1 MGTERKT
8 HSQNNLPFKLDEA
21 QWGTINEV
29 TEKCPGVYGVCTDP
43 TEGRYAGRK
52 LFAVTSAAVPSII
65 SQEVIDHGI
74 KAGDAW
80 VFEYTGPDSIYNLV
94 RFEVTQYRV
103 KRGLPPDESED
114 TLHSFSVYYGEY
126 FPWYFG
132 GTIPPRNTPFG
143 LTIRVKKASEGLFF
157 LETDQC
163 RWVLAIS
170 FPIWYCELTPY
181 VTKLGTLCDD
191 DLSTRVTLSRY
202 LFIPIERCAP
212 AIDELLQG
220 PDHKGLQQFVRSK
233 EALDAALQKHFP
245 EYFLEDE
252 ACRANRSGTDRAD
265 YLIKELRA
273 KEEELAKQEFL
284 LLP

>member
-1 MGTERKT
+1 MDDNKSIYHWED
-8 HSQNNLPFKLDEA
+8 LPFALDEA
-21 QWGTINEV
+21 RWGTINEV
-29 TEKCPGVYGVCTDP
+29 TEKCPDVYGVCTDP

-52 LFAVTSAAVPSII
+52 LFVVTSAAVPSII

-74 KAGDAW
+74 VAGDAW

-103 KRGLPPDESED
+103 KRGLPPDEGED

-143 LTIRVKKASEGLFF
+143 LTIRVKKAAEGLLF

-163 RWVLAIS
+163 RWVLAVS

-181 VTKLGTLCDD
+181 VTKLGTFCDD
-191 DLSTRVTLSRY
+191 DLSTRVIQSRY

-212 AIDELLQG
+212 AIDELLRD
-220 PDHKGLQQFVRSK
+220 PDYKGLQQFVRSK
-233 EALDAALQKHFP
+233 KALDAVLQKYFP
-245 EYFLEDE
+245 EY
-252 ACRANRSGTDRAD
+252 
-265 YLIKELRA
+265 LIKGQSAE
-273 KEEELAKQEFL
+273 EEELSTQEFL